1 MSLITPNTD
10 SINNHYDKGRYLM
23 VWRISLLFILVFG
36 ALTAIFIY
44 TEEDSSFPVFVT
56 FAISLVSFIYL
67 NITKKFIIFFW
78 VYAITGTIVANL
90 ALNFIFGPSHF
101 VDFIW
106 LLVSV
111 LIAFIGISA
120 NVGLIFLIINVLGMM
135 YFMFFSLNSHI
146 EDQVTLSFTRQIAE
160 TVEIMFSIFVF
171 GYIMVQFIEF
181 QTHAKKQVRIINA
194 DLQVKINENR
204 ILVKEVHHRVKNN
217 LQIIVSLLRLQK
229 EEDRKKG
236 KDSFDES
243 INRVR
248 TMALIHE
255 KLYQQNN
262 LKEIIIEDYINE
274 FISEVKA
281 LYDMNEK
288 LTVNFKSSVG
298 SMKLKNMVPFC
309 LLLNEL
315 FTNSIKH
322 AFNETGK
329 GTISISID
337 RESDAVISLIYGD
350 SGKWNNSSETSFG
363 TELIESLTE
372 QMDGKYQREGSQYS
386 FQISDLDE

>member
-10 SINNHYDKGRYLM
+10 SISSYYDKGRYIM

-36 ALTAIFIY
+36 TLVSIFIY
-44 TEEDSSFPVFVT
+44 TEEDSFFPVFVT

-67 NITKKFIIFFW
+67 NITKKFIIFLW
-78 VYAITGTIVANL
+78 VYAIIGTIVGNL
-90 ALNFIFGPSHF
+90 ALNFIIGPSHF

-106 LLVSV
+106 LLVSA

-146 EDQVTLSFTRQIAE
+146 SAQVNFSFTRQVAE
-160 TVEIMFSIFVF
+160 TIELMFSVFVF
-171 GYIMVQFIEF
+171 GYIMFQFIEF
-181 QTHAKKQVRIINA
+181 QRYAKNQIKIINA

-262 LKEIIIEDYINE
+262 LKEIIIEDYIDE

-337 RESDAVISLIYGD
+337 RESDSVVSFIYGD

>member
-1 MSLITPNTD
+1 MRLITPNTD
-10 SINNHYDKGRYLM
+10 SISNYFDKGRYLM
-23 VWRISLLFILVFG
+23 VWRISLLFIIVFG
-36 ALTAIFIY
+36 ALAALFFY
-44 TEEDSSFPVFVT
+44 TKEDSFFPLFIT
-56 FAISLVSFIYL
+56 FTISLVSFIYL
-67 NITKKFIIFFW
+67 NLTKRFIVFFW
-78 VYAITGTIVANL
+78 LYAAIGTIVGNL
-90 ALNFIFGPSHF
+90 ALNFIIGPSHF

-120 NVGLIFLIINVLGMM
+120 KVGLIFLIINVTGMVF
-135 YFMFFSLNSHI
+135 FMFFSLNNHI
-146 EDQVTLSFTRQIAE
+146 SVQVNLSFTRQVAE
-160 TVEIMFSIFVF
+160 TIELIFSIFVF
-171 GYIMVQFIEF
+171 GYIMFQFIEF
-181 QTHAKKQVRIINA
+181 QTYAKNQIKIINA
-194 DLQVKINENR
+194 ELQVKINENS
-204 ILVKEVHHRVKNN
+204 ILLKEVHHRVKNN

-229 EEDRKKG
+229 EEDKRKG

-243 INRVR
+243 INRIIA
-248 TMALIHE
+248 MSLIHE

-262 LKEIIIEDYINE
+262 LKEIIIEEYIKV
-274 FISEVKA
+274 FISEIKA

-322 AFNETGK
+322 AFNETLK

-337 RESDAVISLIYGD
+337 RESDSVISLIYND
-350 SGKWNNSSETSFG
+350 SGKWNDLSETSFG

-372 QMDGKYQREGSQYS
+372 QMDGTYQREKSKYS
-386 FQISDLDE
+386 FKISDLDE